1 MSIYRKVNIIF
12 SRIWR
17 HIMGIERGKSRV
29 LTSQE
34 YKRVVKVSGVGRHGL
49 RNVLLLHLSFFLG
62 LRSKEMA
69 SLRIKDLVDSQ
80 GQVKREV
87 LLQRNMT
94 KGKKQRRFYPHNEK
108 LIKALNGYLTSR
120 NEQKTYIPEA
130 PLILSQKGGFFD
142 PNTLQQ
148 LFKRLYKDCGLDGAS
163 SHSGRRSFATKLLE
177 QGIGIRNVQTLM
189 GHSSIS
195 TTAGYAE
202 DNPVLL
208 GKISEGLAI

>member
-1 MSIYRKVNIIF
+1 
-12 SRIWR
+12 
-17 HIMGIERGKSRV
+17 MGFERGKSRV
-29 LTSQE
+29 LTTKE
-34 YKRVVKVSGVGRHGL
+34 FKRVVKMSSIGKHGL

-69 SLRIKDLVDSQ
+69 SLRIMDLVDSQ
-80 GQVKREV
+80 GEVKREV

-94 KGKKQRRFYPHNEK
+94 KGNKQRRFYPQNEK
-108 LIKALNGYLTSR
+108 LVKALKEYFQYR
-120 NEQKTYIPEA
+120 KTDNTYFPEA
-130 PLILSQKGGFFD
+130 PLIRSQKGGFFD

-148 LFKRLYKDCGLDGAS
+148 LFKRLYKNVGLDGAS

-177 QGIGIRNVQTLM
+177 QGVGIRNVQTLM

-195 TTAGYAE
+195 TTAIYAE

-208 GKISEGLAI
+208 GKISAGINI